1 MNNLIFQ
8 LYKLMSIPVTVMKY
22 KCCSKLLN
30 ETEHHYSVSIETK
43 NTRKKLT
50 LVLLMS
56 VQSSQEPRI
65 VWVAQIHLNEAKT
78 LFLGLLLRFS
88 PKLLIKNRA
97 KSWSEVL
104 PYPRNFFHGKT
115 ATL

>member
-65 VWVAQIHLNEAKT
+65 VWVPQIHLNEAKT